1 MAEVAIKEA
10 EGVVSNPIDTIEQIA
25 VAHSWPYER
34 NTDDEIVVDVT
45 GHWTEFRL
53 FFSWLNDISAI
64 HFACAFELSVPNN
77 RRAVVHELLAKIN
90 EGLAVGHF
98 DLWADRGLPVFRS
111 ALLLRGSGGATVEQL
126 EDLVDIA
133 LTESERYFPAFQYVI
148 WGGKTPSEAID
159 AALFET
165 VGEA

>member
-1 MAEVAIKEA
+1 MTGVAVKEVESVIA
-10 EGVVSNPIDTIEQIA
+10 NPIDTIEQIA
-25 VAHSWPYER
+25 TANDWSYER
-34 NTDDEIVVDVT
+34 STDDEIVIDVS

-53 FFSWLNDISAI
+53 FFSWLHDISAM
-64 HFACAFELSVPNN
+64 HFACAFELSVPDN
-77 RRAVVHELLAKIN
+77 RRAAVHELLARIN
-90 EGLAVGHF
+90 EGLAIGHF
-98 DLWADRGLPVFRS
+98 DLWADRGLPVFRA

-133 LTESERYFPAFQYVI
+133 LTESERFYPAFQYVT
-148 WGGKTPSEAID
+148 WGGKTPSEAVD